1 MRGYKIAPNKRHDS
15 RVPHVS
21 IMTRNRIY
29 LNATLMRRVFG
40 GCDHVEAVWNSDE
53 KKLRLNPVR
62 DGENRWL
69 YTILREQVSDAGQFK
84 AVAMI
89 KKLGLGGRIPIKL
102 PARWNEFEGVV
113 EVDLG
118 GVLK

>member
-29 LNATLMRRVFG
+29 LNATLMRKAFG
-40 GCDHVEAVWNSDE
+40 GCDHVEAAWDADE
-53 KKLRLNPVR
+53 KKLRLKPVK

-69 YTILREQVSDAGQFK
+69 YTILREQASDAGQFK

-89 KKLGLGGRIPIKL
+89 KKLGLGRLLPIKL
-102 PARWNEFEGVV
+102 PARWDELGGVV